1 MQTIDP
7 RNRTVPILGINVHD
21 VTMTEALDW
30 AESAIAD
37 NRPVRIATPNAEI
50 VRLAWKNPELKNLL
64 NASDLAIQMGRAYC
78 LLPGSMA
85 GAFANRL
92 PGLISP

>member
-7 RNRTVPILGINVHD
+7 RNRTVPILGLTSND
-21 VTMTEALDW
+21 VTMTETLDW

-37 NRPVRIATPNAEI
+37 NRPARIATPNAEI
-50 VRLAWKNPELKNLL
+50 VRLALKNPELKNLL
-64 NASDLAIQMGRAYC
+64 NASDLAIPDGRAYC

-85 GAFANRL
+85 GAFVNRL